1 MDTKQ
6 IAQQAL
12 QISQTGKLPTDK
24 GEIDFLDKQTVAQNN
39 TVLYRPD
46 ELAQLYAND
55 NKLGNGH
62 LKLSVTHESS
72 QQAIYRLIVKEQKSG
87 VCLLNFAS
95 AKNAGGGFLS
105 GAKAQEEDLC
115 RSSGLYL
122 CQLTQPDY
130 YEINRKQ
137 KSMLYT
143 DHIIYSPNVPFF
155 RVNKEVLLDD
165 VFLCSV
171 ITAPAPNAGV
181 HLQRCPDDT
190 KSIEETL
197 IRRANYVLTVAKEQG
212 HKIVVLGAWGCG
224 VFKNDPVQ
232 VAKIFNDCLKQ
243 EKFKNFF
250 DEIVFA
256 IYDTSKTLKVLT
268 AFENEFNL

>member
-1 MDTKQ
+1 MRPPKM
-6 IAQQAL
+6 QA
-12 QISQTGKLPTDK
+12 
-24 GEIDFLDKQTVAQNN
+24 V
-39 TVLYRPD
+39 V
-46 ELAQLYAND
+46 
-55 NKLGNGH
+55 
-62 LKLSVTHESS
+62 
-72 QQAIYRLIVKEQKSG
+72 
-87 VCLLNFAS
+87 
-95 AKNAGGGFLS
+95 FLS

-130 YEINRKQ
+130 YEINRKH

-143 DHIIYSPNVPFF
+143 DHIIYSPAVPFF
-155 RVNKEVLLDD
+155 RVNKETLLDD
-165 VFLCSV
+165 IFTCSV

-181 HLQRCPDDT
+181 HLQRCPNDT

-197 IRRANYVLTVAKEQG
+197 IRRANYVLSVAKHQG

-256 IYDTSKTLKVLT
+256 IHDSSKTLKVLT
-268 AFENEFNL
+268 AFESEFKQS